1 METEELTIGRVHH
14 GRNIRRTRIE
24 KNMNQEG
31 LSELVLHNNNSLSE
45 FG

>member
-24 KNMNQEG
+24 KNIDKQRIQ
-31 LSELVLHNNNSLSE
+31 VHKRAQRIDD
-45 FG
+45 